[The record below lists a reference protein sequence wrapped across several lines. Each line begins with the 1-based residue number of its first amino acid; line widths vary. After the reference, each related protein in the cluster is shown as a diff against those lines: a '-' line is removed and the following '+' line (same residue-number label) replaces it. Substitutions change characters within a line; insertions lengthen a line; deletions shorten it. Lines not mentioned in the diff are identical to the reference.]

1 MLNADVVRD
10 VGSLLKEGFLGEE
23 QKLKDQSEVA
33 KMIGGIDLLSE
44 LSKSEPGLAV
54 AILHVGSRA
63 RLGLKSN
70 TDSARNEFLGVFPPM
85 LNFIS
90 DNAESLNVSDIYAQ
104 LTRKKIV
111 PNKQFFVSINLV
123 SQLRELVNI
132 IPKE

>member
-1 MLNADVVRD
+1 MLDHDVVRV
-10 VGSLLKEGFLGEE
+10 VGSFLKDGFLGEN
-23 QKLKDQSEVA
+23 QKLTDQLQVA
-33 KMIGGIDLLSE
+33 QMIEGIDLLSE

-63 RLGLKSN
+63 RLGLKTN
-70 TDSARNEFLGVFPPM
+70 TDSARSEFLGVFPPM

-90 DNAESLNVSDIYAQ
+90 DNVETLNVGEMYSQ

-111 PNKQFFVSINLV
+111 PNKQFSVSINLV